1 MGNNKKNFLG
11 VNGSG
16 VNICTSLFRTTFQ
29 ITLLGLS
36 YLCRWAS
43 CRGSLPQPMVVLL
56 LFASAVS
63 APKGRRFLTIA
74 FTTIALRT
82 TAELIHGLKYG
93 PHDDWDDYYY
103 DDDDNDDDDLE
114 STDTNTKRR
123 RLPSSQHSSI
133 SNEKKM
139 TTNNEETD
147 DTSSKHKNSKNN
159 N

>member
-1 MGNNKKNFLG
+1 M
-11 VNGSG
+11 
-16 VNICTSLFRTTFQ
+16 
-29 ITLLGLS
+29 S

-63 APKGRRFLTIA
+63 APKGRRLFTIA

-93 PHDDWDDYYY
+93 PHEDWDDYYY
-103 DDDDNDDDDLE
+103 HDDDDDDHDHE
-114 STDTNTKRR
+114 SADINTKRR
-123 RLPSSQHSSI
+123 RLPSSQHSTI
-133 SNEKKM
+133 SNDKKM
-139 TTNNEETD
+139 KTNNEEKD
-147 DTSSKHKNSKNN
+147 DKNSKHNKSKNN

>member
-1 MGNNKKNFLG
+1 MG

-29 ITLLGLS
+29 TTLLVLS

-63 APKGRRFLTIA
+63 APKGRRFLTVSL
-74 FTTIALRT
+74 TILALRT

-93 PHDDWDDYYY
+93 PHEDWDDDYYY
-103 DDDDNDDDDLE
+103 NHEDDHV
-114 STDTNTKRR
+114 DTNANTKRR
-123 RLPSSQHSSI
+123 RLPSSKHSATSDD
-133 SNEKKM
+133 KKM
-139 TTNNEETD
+139 AEDEEKDDKKTNKNNE
-147 DTSSKHKNSKNN
+147 SKNTS
-159 N
+159 